1 MTTGPPLATSGPEL
15 TFAVMTWDLG
25 ELRSLAKTAGAQAL
39 GKLPTGAAQAALRLA
54 GEYEI
59 DGYVLD
65 PHLRLVM
72 LAAESEPSIHT
83 MDVDAARDTS
93 SRGFAVMN
101 APRVEGIRVSP
112 TIVPDPVH
120 GDLAARIYEPGNGA
134 TASSGTLR
142 RGVLFLH
149 QGGLVIGDLDTCDT
163 FCTQLA
169 AGLDAVV
176 LSLDYLLAP
185 EHQFPTQNDNVDAAW
200 DWFVDSAGY
209 FGVDVDQLV
218 VCGDSAGGLLAASLC
233 QRLRDAGRPQP
244 AVQALV
250 YPLVDA
256 TAVGSSM
263 DSCADAWPL
272 TKDIVEYFLGHV
284 IEGGFDNADPLWNP
298 ALRPEKAGV
307 APAVVV
313 AAAFDVLRD
322 QGIDFA
328 QQLKEAGVLVISRV
342 EETLPHSFLA
352 MGGLSPE
359 ASAGCDRVIADIAN
373 LLTRHRA
380 LGT

>member
-39 GKLPTGAAQAALRLA
+39 GKVPTGAAQAALRLA

-200 DWFVDSAGY
+200 
-209 FGVDVDQLV
+209 V
-218 VCGDSAGGLLAASLC
+218 VCRFSRLLRCRRRSIGRVRRLGG
-233 QRLRDAGRPQP
+233 R
-244 AVQALV
+244 V
-250 YPLVDA
+250 
-256 TAVGSSM
+256 VGSI
-263 DSCADAWPL
+263 
-272 TKDIVEYFLGHV
+272 IV
-284 IEGGFDNADPLWNP
+284 
-298 ALRPEKAGV
+298 
-307 APAVVV
+307 
-313 AAAFDVLRD
+313 
-322 QGIDFA
+322 
-328 QQLKEAGVLVISRV
+328 
-342 EETLPHSFLA
+342 
-352 MGGLSPE
+352 
-359 ASAGCDRVIADIAN
+359 SA
-373 LLTRHRA
+373 TS
-380 LGT
+380 

>member
-1 MTTGPPLATSGPEL
+1 MAPNRNVLLSK
-15 TFAVMTWDLG
+15 
-25 ELRSLAKTAGAQAL
+25 AKRTGAQAL
-39 GKLPTGAAQAALRLA
+39 GKLPSGAAQAALRLT

-72 LAAESEPSIHT
+72 KAAASEPSIHT
-83 MDVDAARDTS
+83 MDVDGARDTS

-101 APRVEGIRVSP
+101 AALVEGVRVSP
-112 TIVPDPVH
+112 TIVPDPIH
-120 GDLAARIYEPGNGA
+120 GDLAARIYEPEGGATTSNGA
-134 TASSGTLR
+134 LR
-142 RGVLFLH
+142 PGVLFLH

-200 DWFVDSAGY
+200 DWFLESAHY

-233 QRLRDAGRPQP
+233 LGLRDAGRPQP

-256 TAVGSSM
+256 TAVGGSM

-284 IEGGFDNADPLWNP
+284 VEGGFDNADPLWNP

-322 QGIDFA
+322 QGINFA
-328 QQLKEAGVLVISRV
+328 QQLEEAGVLVFSRV

-352 MGGLSPE
+352 MGGLSPV
-359 ASAGCDRVIADIAN
+359 AYAACDRVVADIAD
-373 LLTRHRA
+373 LLTRDQA
-380 LGT
+380 IGK